1 MVAYLTTIFN
11 KVIVSGITLGEFTA
25 GTLIIS
31 MAVYLFKK
39 MKVQKGGE
47 KMADVITEITAVLG
61 MTVGTLGSTT
71 ITLGL
76 LAAAGAVFSL
86 AVTVYQRIRN
96 QSILGGQSGIYP
108 PSQQDDM
115 NLSNSYGELINFI
128 NFIIGMLRTVAI
140 FPGFTL
146 LSAVRL
152 LVIIVFGL
160 AFIRPLLRSGW

>member
-1 MVAYLTTIFN
+1 
-11 KVIVSGITLGEFTA
+11 
-25 GTLIIS
+25 
-31 MAVYLFKK
+31 
-39 MKVQKGGE
+39 
-47 KMADVITEITAVLG
+47 
-61 MTVGTLGSTT
+61 
-71 ITLGL
+71 
-76 LAAAGAVFSL
+76 
-86 AVTVYQRIRN
+86 
-96 QSILGGQSGIYP
+96 
-108 PSQQDDM
+108 M